1 HRLSEVSGRAKP
13 KKRASQ
19 RGGSAVPLFLR
30 NLLSKRLTQQQ
41 EQNDFRSS
49 NPSDLLPESKKAANQ
64 RRRLNGTASQPK
76 GGIMSGL
83 ERWKENRIR
92 QEIYWVH
99 LKHTDAS
106 PSGGGLNGGKLQ
118 TWNGRSVLLLEQTLG
133 TREEGIP
140 NRREKNRL
148 P

>member
-1 HRLSEVSGRAKP
+1 
-13 KKRASQ
+13 
-19 RGGSAVPLFLR
+19 
-30 NLLSKRLTQQQ
+30 
-41 EQNDFRSS
+41 
-49 NPSDLLPESKKAANQ
+49 
-64 RRRLNGTASQPK
+64 
-76 GGIMSGL
+76 MSGL

-133 TREEGIP
+133 TRAEKRIP

-148 P
+148 PWMIVRVALLAAGLWVYLGQFVIHR

>member
-1 HRLSEVSGRAKP
+1 
-13 KKRASQ
+13 
-19 RGGSAVPLFLR
+19 
-30 NLLSKRLTQQQ
+30 
-41 EQNDFRSS
+41 
-49 NPSDLLPESKKAANQ
+49 
-64 RRRLNGTASQPK
+64 
-76 GGIMSGL
+76 MSGL

-106 PSGGGLNGGKLQ
+106 PSGGGLNGGKPPARNGTSAILLQ
-118 TWNGRSVLLLEQTLG
+118 QTLG

-148 P
+148 PWIIVRVALLAAGLWVYLGHFVFHR

>member
-1 HRLSEVSGRAKP
+1 
-13 KKRASQ
+13 
-19 RGGSAVPLFLR
+19 
-30 NLLSKRLTQQQ
+30 
-41 EQNDFRSS
+41 
-49 NPSDLLPESKKAANQ
+49 
-64 RRRLNGTASQPK
+64 
-76 GGIMSGL
+76 MSGL

-118 TWNGRSVLLLEQTLG
+118 AWNGTSAILLEQTLG
-133 TREEGIP
+133 PRAEGIP

-148 P
+148 PWIIVRVALLAAGLWVYLGQFVIHR

>member
-1 HRLSEVSGRAKP
+1 
-13 KKRASQ
+13 
-19 RGGSAVPLFLR
+19 
-30 NLLSKRLTQQQ
+30 
-41 EQNDFRSS
+41 
-49 NPSDLLPESKKAANQ
+49 
-64 RRRLNGTASQPK
+64 
-76 GGIMSGL
+76 MSGL

-118 TWNGRSVLLLEQTLG
+118 AWNGTSVLLLEQTLG
-133 TREEGIP
+133 TRAEGIP

-148 P
+148 PWIIVRVALLAAGLWVYLGQFVIHR